1 MKSVL
6 VTGSNGGIGSSLVK
20 NLIET
25 NFKVIGIDVGED
37 KNNLTHY
44 FDIDLQALLNDDIK
58 RKNFEID
65 LKKIIAINSL
75 HGIVNNAA
83 IQITKAFEDL
93 EIEDLRKSLDINVI
107 VPFMLTK
114 LMLEDLKFNKGIVIN
129 IGSIHS
135 MLSKSDFTAYALSK
149 SALDGLTRSMAL
161 ELGADLRVNGIQP
174 AAINTPML
182 RAGFEGDEQK
192 INELNNLHPSKTIGE
207 PGEISDLVIFLLTTQ
222 SPFLNG
228 SVIKIDGGISSRLFD
243 PF

>member
-20 NLIET
+20 NLIEA
-25 NFKVIGIDVGED
+25 NFNVIGIDVGDD

-44 FDIDLQALLNDDIK
+44 FDIDLQALLDNDLE
-58 RKNFEID
+58 RKNFGIE
-65 LKKIIAINSL
+65 LKKVTATSRL
-75 HGIVNNAA
+75 CGIVNNAA
-83 IQITKAFEDL
+83 IQITKSFEDL
-93 EIEDLRKSLDINVI
+93 EITDLRKSLDINVI
-107 VPFMLTK
+107 APFMLTK
-114 LMLEDLKFNKGIVIN
+114 LVLDDLKLTKGTVIN

-135 MLSKSDFTAYALSK
+135 KLSKNDFTAYAISK

-161 ELGADLRVNGIQP
+161 ELGAELRVNGIQP

-192 INELNNLHPSKTIGE
+192 IKELNYLHPSKTIGE
-207 PGEISDLVIFLLTTQ
+207 PDEISNLVIFLLTTK

-243 PF
+243 PN